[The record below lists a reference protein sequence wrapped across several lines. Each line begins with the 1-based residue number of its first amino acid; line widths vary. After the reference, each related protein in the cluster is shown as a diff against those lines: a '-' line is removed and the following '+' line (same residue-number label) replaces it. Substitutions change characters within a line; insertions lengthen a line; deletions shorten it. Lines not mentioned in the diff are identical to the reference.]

1 MLRPPQPLPS
11 PPPPPATRRT
21 SWQLPLPLA
30 AAGAADGAPTLPLA
44 PAGPAPAD
52 SALHAVWPSLTPAM
66 QAQVRGVLCR
76 ILEEVVRD
84 ARHG

>member
-11 PPPPPATRRT
+11 PLPPSAARRT

-30 AAGAADGAPTLPLA
+30 ASAAAAGALA
-44 PAGPAPAD
+44 PPLVPAAPALAD
-52 SALHAVWPSLTPAM
+52 SELHEVWQSFPPAL

-76 ILEEVVRD
+76 VLQEVVRD
-84 ARHG
+84 ARPR